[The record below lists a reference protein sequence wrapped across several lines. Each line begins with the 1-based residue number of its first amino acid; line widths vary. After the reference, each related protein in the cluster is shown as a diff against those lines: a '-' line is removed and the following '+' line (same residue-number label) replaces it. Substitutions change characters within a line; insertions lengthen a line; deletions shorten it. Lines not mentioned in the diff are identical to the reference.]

1 MNLSKSK
8 YCQGIQ
14 CKKIIWLNKYKP
26 EVKEEINNESVL
38 ENGTRV
44 GEIAKCLFG
53 DYIDIEFNKDLS
65 RMIKDTNKAINE
77 NKNAIITEASFNYNN
92 NFCSVDILIKKDND
106 YEIYEVKS
114 STEVKDIY
122 LDDSAYQ
129 YYVLSNLGYNITK
142 VSIVYINSN
151 YIRYGC
157 LDLDELFDIED
168 ITNTAISK
176 QPEIK
181 KNIESINE
189 YMQYEQEQAQD
200 IGIHC
205 YEPYPCPF
213 FKYCTK
219 HLPEKNVFNIRR
231 MKTQTKLKLYKN
243 NIYSYEDL
251 LNEDIN
257 DKYKQQI
264 EFELYDKEPVI
275 NKEPIKEFLNNLTY
289 PLYFLDFE
297 TYQQSIPQYDG
308 ISPYMQIPFQYSLHY
323 LENENGNLLHKE
335 FLAEPNI
342 DPRRSLAERLVNDIP
357 KNTCVL
363 AYNMMFEKNVIKNL
377 ANLYPDLSFHLM
389 NIYYNMQDLM
399 VVFQKRDYYTK
410 EMYGSYSI
418 KYVLPALFQNDPEL
432 DYHNLE
438 LIHNGGEASN
448 SYAILGKLPK
458 EEQQKVK
465 ESLLKYCK
473 LDTYAMVKI
482 WQKLKE
488 VTKEK

>member
-14 CKKIIWLNKYKP
+14 CEKILWLNKYKP
-26 EVKEEINNESVL
+26 EEKTDINNESVL

-53 DYIDIEFNKDLS
+53 DYIDIEFNENLS
-65 RMIKDTNKAINE
+65 HMIEDTNKAIEE
-77 NKNAIITEASFNYNN
+77 NKDAIITEASFNYNN
-92 NFCSVDILIKKDND
+92 NFCSVDILVKKDNK

-114 STEVKDIY
+114 STEVKDVY

-129 YYVLSNLGYNITK
+129 YYVLSNLGYNVTK

-151 YIRYGC
+151 YVRYGE
-157 LDLDELFDIED
+157 LDLDELFNIED
-168 ITNTAISK
+168 VTNIAISK
-176 QPEIK
+176 QSEIK
-181 KNIESINE
+181 DNIELINKYLE
-189 YMQYEQEQAQD
+189 HTNEQPKD

-205 YEPYPCPF
+205 YNPYPCPF
-213 FKYCTK
+213 FKYCTR
-219 HLPEKNVFNIRR
+219 HLPEQNVFNIRG
-231 MKTQTKLKLYKN
+231 MKINTKLKLYKN
-243 NIYSYEDL
+243 NTYSYEDL
-251 LNEDIN
+251 LDEKINE
-257 DKYKQQI
+257 KYKQQI
-264 EFELYDKEPVI
+264 EFELYDKEPII

-323 LENENGNLLHKE
+323 IETEDGELLHKE

-342 DPRRSLAERLVNDIP
+342 DPRRSLAERLIEDIP
-357 KNTCVL
+357 ENSCVL
-363 AYNMMFEKNVIKNL
+363 AYNMMFEKMVIKNL
-377 ANLYPDLSFHLM
+377 ANLYPDLSTHLM

-418 KYVLPALFQNDPEL
+418 KYVLPALFPNDPEL

-448 SYAILGKLPK
+448 SYATLGQLPQ
-458 EEQQKVK
+458 EEQQKIK

-488 VTKEK
+488 VIK

>member
-14 CKKIIWLNKYKP
+14 CEKILWLNKYKP
-26 EVKEEINNESVL
+26 EEKEDINNESVL

-44 GEIAKCLFG
+44 GEIAKHLFG
-53 DYIDIEFNKDLS
+53 DYIDIEFNEDLS
-65 RMIKDTNKAINE
+65 HMIKDTNKAIKE
-77 NKNAIITEASFNYNN
+77 NKDAIITEASFDYNK
-92 NFCSVDILIKKDND
+92 NFCSVDILIKKDNN
-106 YEIYEVKS
+106 YQIYEVKS
-114 STEVKDIY
+114 STEVKDVY

-129 YYVLSNLGYNITK
+129 YYVLTNLGYNVTK

-151 YIRYGC
+151 YIRYGE
-157 LDLDELFDIED
+157 LDLDELFNIED
-168 ITNTAISK
+168 VTNIAISK
-176 QPEIK
+176 QSKIK
-181 KNIESINE
+181 DNIEEINK
-189 YMQYEQEQAQD
+189 YMEHADEQPKD
-200 IGIHC
+200 IGTHC
-205 YEPYPCPF
+205 YNPYPCPF
-213 FKYCTK
+213 FKYCTR
-219 HLPEKNVFNIRR
+219 HLPEKNVFNIRG
-231 MKTQTKLKLYKN
+231 MKTNTKLKLYQN

-251 LNEDIN
+251 LDEKINE
-257 DKYKQQI
+257 KYKQQI
-264 EFELYDKEPVI
+264 EFELYDKEPII

-323 LENENGNLLHKE
+323 IEKEDGILLHKE

-342 DPRRSLAERLVNDIP
+342 DPRRSLAERLIEDIP
-357 KNTCVL
+357 KNSCVL
-363 AYNMMFEKNVIKNL
+363 AYNMMFEKMVIKNL
-377 ANLYPDLSFHLM
+377 ANLYPDLSTHLM

-418 KYVLPALFQNDPEL
+418 KYVLPALFPNDKEL

-438 LIHNGGEASN
+438 LIHNGGEASS
-448 SYAILGKLPK
+448 SYATLGELPQK
-458 EEQQKVK
+458 EQQKIK
-465 ESLLKYCK
+465 KSLLKYCK
-473 LDTYAMVKI
+473 LDTYAMVKL

-488 VTKEK
+488 VTK

>member
-14 CKKIIWLNKYKP
+14 CKKILWLNKYKP
-26 EVKEEINNESVL
+26 EEKVDINNESVL

-53 DYIDIEFNKDLS
+53 EYIDIDFNEDLS
-65 RMIKDTNKAINE
+65 QMIKDTNKAIEE
-77 NKNAIITEASFNYNN
+77 NTNAIITEASFDYNN
-92 NFCSVDILIKKDND
+92 NFCSVDILVKKDNT

-114 STEVKDIY
+114 STEVKKVYI
-122 LDDSAYQ
+122 DDSSYQ
-129 YYVLSNLGYNITK
+129 YYVLSNLGYNVTK

-151 YIRYGC
+151 YVRYGE
-157 LDLDELFDIED
+157 LDLDELFNIED
-168 ITNTAISK
+168 VTNIAISM
-176 QPEIK
+176 QSEIK
-181 KNIESINE
+181 NNIESINK
-189 YMQYEQEQAQD
+189 YMEQKEEQPKD

-205 YEPYPCPF
+205 YNPYPCPF
-213 FKYCTK
+213 FKYCTR
-219 HLPEKNVFNIRR
+219 HLPEKNVFNIRG
-231 MKTQTKLKLYKN
+231 MKTNTKLKLYQN
-243 NIYSYEDL
+243 NTYSYEKL
-251 LNEDIN
+251 LDEKINE
-257 DKYKQQI
+257 KYKQQI
-264 EFELYDKEPVI
+264 EFELYDKEPII
-275 NKEPIKEFLNNLTY
+275 NKESIKEFLNNLTY

-297 TYQQSIPQYDG
+297 TYQQSIPKFDG

-323 LENENGNLLHKE
+323 IEKEDGELLHKE

-342 DPRRSLAERLVNDIP
+342 DPRRSLAERLVEDIP
-357 KNTCVL
+357 KDTCVL
-363 AYNMMFEKNVIKNL
+363 AYNMMFEKMVIKNL
-377 ANLYPDLSFHLM
+377 ASLYPDLSFHLM

-418 KYVLPALFQNDPEL
+418 KYVLPALFPNDPEL
-432 DYHNLE
+432 DYHNLD

-448 SYAILGKLPK
+448 SYAILGELSL
-458 EEQQKVK
+458 EEQIKVK

-488 VTKEK
+488 VIK